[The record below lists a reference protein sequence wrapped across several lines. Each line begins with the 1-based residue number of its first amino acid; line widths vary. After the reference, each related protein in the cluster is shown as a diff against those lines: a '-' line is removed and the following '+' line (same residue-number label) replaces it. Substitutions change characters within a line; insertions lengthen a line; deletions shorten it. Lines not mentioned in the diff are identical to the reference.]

1 MKKERLTDDESEL
14 ISSVSAIS
22 FNHIINN
29 INTSLKKVNKTFNLN
44 ISCSINNPEPV
55 ESSRLDSEK
64 QTQTPEEPTQTP
76 EEPAQEAKKPEDKE
90 TKDGEE

>member
-22 FNHIINN
+22 FNYIINN

-64 QTQTPEEPTQTP
+64 QTQTPEEP
-76 EEPAQEAKKPEDKE
+76 AQEAKKPEDKE

>member
-44 ISCSINNPEPV
+44 ISCSINNPQES

-64 QTQTPEEPTQTP
+64 QTQNPEEPD
-76 EEPAQEAKKPEDKE
+76 QEAKKPEAKE